1 MHSGQSMPPT
11 LGAANHLAPGM
22 PAYADQGV
30 DNPGNESGGSSS
42 GEKKGTGTK
51 PGQGQL

>member
-1 MHSGQSMPPT
+1 MHSGQSMPPA
-11 LGAANHLAPGM
+11 LGVGNHVAPGT

-30 DNPGNESGGSSS
+30 ENPNNVGGGSSS
-42 GEKKGTGTK
+42 GEQRGTETR